1 MIEFFLLSIG
11 LLSKTLE
18 LAARACMAIKITA
31 TLLVVVPF
39 LLMFLLMLLLPVL
52 CKSGISLDNVY
63 DK

>member
-1 MIEFFLLSIG
+1 MIEIFLLSIV

-18 LAARACMAIKITA
+18 LAARACMAIKVTA
-31 TLLVVVPF
+31 TLLVVLPVVPF
-39 LLMFLLMLLLPVL
+39 LSMLLLPVL